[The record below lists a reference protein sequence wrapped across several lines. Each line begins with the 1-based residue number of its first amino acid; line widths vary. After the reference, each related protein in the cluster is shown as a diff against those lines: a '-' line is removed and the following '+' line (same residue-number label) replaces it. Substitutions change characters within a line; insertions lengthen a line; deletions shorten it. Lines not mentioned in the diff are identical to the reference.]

1 MNCVK
6 MLETTLRLQRLYK
19 KTEQQLETFFI
30 DGNQSKSLETQINS
44 DGDHPI
50 KSTIQPDIKIV
61 PKDGGDYKATA
72 ASCSPPPPGRFM
84 KINKRIKSIQNK
96 YKCKYCN
103 VKFETKKELAKHM
116 LAGEAK
122 YVPELTKRTAKQ
134 EVCNDCGRKVR
145 SEKGQEVLLKCK
157 ECGKYFRS
165 KKNFGAHATTHLNSK
180 KIFKCNVCCK
190 KFYHASIMILHDVM
204 LHSRGEEMLTLQ
216 CKFCKKTYKS
226 DVLFLKHMRE
236 YHLIF

>member
-1 MNCVK
+1 
-6 MLETTLRLQRLYK
+6 MLETTLRLQDLYK

-50 KSTIQPDIKIV
+50 KSTIQPDIKIE
-61 PKDGGDYKATA
+61 PEDGGDHKTT
-72 ASCSPPPPGRFM
+72 SCSSPPPRRFM
-84 KINKRIKSIQNK
+84 RLNKRIKSIQKK

-103 VKFETKKELAKHM
+103 LKFETRKELAKHM
-116 LAGEAK
+116 LAEK
-122 YVPELTKRTAKQ
+122 TKFIPELTRRAVKQ
-134 EVCNDCGRKVR
+134 EVCNDCGRKVG
-145 SEKGQEVLLKCK
+145 SGKGKEGLLKCK

-165 KKNFGAHATTHLNSK
+165 KKNFGAHATTHMDGMK
-180 KIFKCNVCCK
+180 KFKCNVCCK
-190 KFYHASIMILHDVM
+190 RFYHASIMMLHDVM
-204 LHSRGEEMLTLQ
+204 LHSRGEALQ
-216 CKFCKKTYKS
+216 CKFCMKNYKS